1 MWRLLPELIMLA
13 SVADIFILSEACFGG
28 KKGGGGGIEEFY
40 ENDEP
45 ATRYVREHQMYSVDA
60 L

>member
-45 ATRYVREHQMYSVDA
+45 ATRYVRENQM
-60 L
+60 